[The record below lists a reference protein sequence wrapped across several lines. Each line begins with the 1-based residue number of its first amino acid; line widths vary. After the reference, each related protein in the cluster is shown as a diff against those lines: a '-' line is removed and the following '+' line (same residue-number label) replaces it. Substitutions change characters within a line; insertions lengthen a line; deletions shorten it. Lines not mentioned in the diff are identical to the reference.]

1 MVKPYKFNRVHP
13 PLMEDCGGDI
23 YGVPPERLRN
33 MIGTAPWTEDKHI
46 MRRNPELVQTTEF
59 KLTRYIYWTLFIP
72 PALFAEDI
80 TKKVTIISGV
90 SESQKHNIESGLE
103 AEAGASGFGLT
114 TKVKASLKITNETTH
129 EWHTEQKEEREQ
141 TFKAGYRYCTWVLAD
156 ELILKKTTQWR
167 MPHKYTW
174 PRVVFPPTVATC
186 ILLTYQDKWKDPRSR
201 EGLAKVLILQAA
213 RGKHKGTPITLPT
226 GKLAL

>member
-23 YGVPPERLRN
+23 YGLPAERLRN
-33 MIGTAPWTEDKHI
+33 MIGTAAWTEDKDI
-46 MRRNPELVQTTEF
+46 VKMLELMQTTEF

-90 SESQKHNIESGLE
+90 SESQKHSIESGLE

-114 TKVKASLKITNETTH
+114 TKVKASLKITDETTH
-129 EWHTEQKEEREQ
+129 EWHTEQKEEKEQ

-156 ELILKKTTQWR
+156 ELILKKTTQMR
-167 MPHKYTW
+167 MPKLTA
-174 PRVVFPPTVATC
+174 PRVVFPPAVATC

-201 EGLAKVLILQAA
+201 EGLAKVLTLQAA